1 MFNNKLQ
8 MDKLAEAVKKVMD
21 EAELDETGFHKAAHA
36 AAKQGLPHFMFQGK
50 KYPSTAKSQKEAIEI
65 DEEQKENHNNV
76 VEARFMS
83 MRHNPW
89 SQSAAMASIRKQ
101 REYKDS
107 QLAART
113 AADSGENPDHPA
125 NKSGG
130 SHDVHINGRKWK
142 TFSTKSHADNVAK
155 KIKGA
160 TVHSANEETEYT
172 FKDKLIESLKENK
185 ATGTEELF
193 TDNNIGE
200 MSDAQMKKREG
211 IVMSMKSKQSDFKKK
226 YGARWKDVMYATA
239 TKMAMK
245 EEGDCVTPPEAKN
258 IAKKEVKGHEKKMHH
273 EDFDLNDFS
282 AEEIEKFIQT
292 ESFDQLD
299 ELSKDTLLRYVGK
312 SLRNTFRHP
321 KGSEMRKKRI
331 DGIKMATDKLKG
343 VAEGWDKLTPQ
354 QKAHE
359 YNLDAAQR
367 EMDRRHAEGEDMTG
381 AKIDKKTY
389 QIIKPKQR
397 GVAEGSLN
405 EFSINRGDGD
415 DVNKMK
421 KGDERDTKA
430 NKLKKEEVELDEKID
445 QRDKTVDMLRGRVKV
460 SPNYD
465 NEHKSYKVKLSAED
479 IMGDTGWVPKKATQT
494 DKSGATHSPISR
506 AKHLAQLALQRTKKK

>member
-1 MFNNKLQ
+1 MFNNKLKN
-8 MDKLAEAVKKVMD
+8 DAVSEAVKKVMD

-65 DEEQKENHNNV
+65 DEEQKENHNMV
-76 VEARFMS
+76 VEARRIRGTGTS
-83 MRHNPW
+83 MW
-89 SQSAAMASIRKQ
+89 SQSAAMAAIRRQK
-101 REYKDS
+101 EYKDS

-200 MSDAQMKKREG
+200 MSDAQMKKRED

-331 DGIKMATDKLKG
+331 DGIKMATDKLK
-343 VAEGWDKLTPQ
+343 
-354 QKAHE
+354 
-359 YNLDAAQR
+359 
-367 EMDRRHAEGEDMTG
+367 
-381 AKIDKKTY
+381 
-389 QIIKPKQR
+389 
-397 GVAEGSLN
+397 
-405 EFSINRGDGD
+405 
-415 DVNKMK
+415 
-421 KGDERDTKA
+421 
-430 NKLKKEEVELDEKID
+430 KEEVELDEKID

>member
-113 AADSGENPDHPA
+113 AADSGENLDHPA

-142 TFSTKSHADNVAK
+142 TFSTKSHANNVAK

-200 MSDAQMKKREG
+200 MSDAQMKKRED

-331 DGIKMATDKLKG
+331 DGIKMATDKLK
-343 VAEGWDKLTPQ
+343 
-354 QKAHE
+354 
-359 YNLDAAQR
+359 
-367 EMDRRHAEGEDMTG
+367 
-381 AKIDKKTY
+381 
-389 QIIKPKQR
+389 
-397 GVAEGSLN
+397 
-405 EFSINRGDGD
+405 
-415 DVNKMK
+415 
-421 KGDERDTKA
+421 
-430 NKLKKEEVELDEKID
+430 KEEVELDEKID